1 MMSSEELRTYINMVN
16 EEWEKL
22 RFNCELPLATSLT
35 NWQSYPDQIKAIT
48 EHARNAVKEIENKR
62 DMSLKT

>member
-1 MMSSEELRTYINMVN
+1 MKSGK
-16 EEWEKL
+16 KL